1 MNNVRPASAPPGT
14 VANERRQCCI
24 LPAARPARL
33 DVFVS
38 LLTLTNSANLVD
50 NWSGKSVAICEALFE
65 KCPVLGRQPSPATI
79 KRWLLAE
86 AAPHKMDNGKYNVE
100 DREDGTTGNAERSEL
115 ADEYSRLLRK
125 FMEQLNRHA
134 TEAALG
140 QEAASAAAAARE
152 ELHGRERTYLG
163 DVMTDFEA
171 TFYRGNRNRV
181 RDDIAEEG
189 DYDEE
194 QEDEEHERETG
205 PRQRRR
211 SSALKRAHWASVGQ
225 NSGAPPSIPSVGGA
239 NDPFLADI
247 LEQARVRD
255 AALAEQQQRQ
265 NAAMAEQQQRQTAAF
280 VAALA
285 PRQRGGSATA
295 LLQELRSID
304 ELRATGAI
312 DDETAGKLRVKA
324 RADFL

>member
-1 MNNVRPASAPPGT
+1 
-14 VANERRQCCI
+14 
-24 LPAARPARL
+24 
-33 DVFVS
+33 
-38 LLTLTNSANLVD
+38 
-50 NWSGKSVAICEALFE
+50 
-65 KCPVLGRQPSPATI
+65 
-79 KRWLLAE
+79 
-86 AAPHKMDNGKYNVE
+86 
-100 DREDGTTGNAERSEL
+100 
-115 ADEYSRLLRK
+115 
-125 FMEQLNRHA
+125 MEQLNRHA

-225 NSGAPPSIPSVGGA
+225 NGGTPPSIPSVGGA

-265 NAAMAEQQQRQTAAF
+265 NAAL